1 MAHVIATDAHIL
13 DPTPGSVTINGVD
26 VCDLSDDWLRSRVSL
41 VSQDPVLFS
50 GTVRDNILYSVSR
63 KVPPAEMMRGRGGG
77 ESGENRTGDDEEE
90 GNEGGDGGDAGRGWW
105 DGQVRN
111 AAVMANAHGFISAL
125 PKGYDTEVG
134 ERGVTLSGGQKQRIA
149 IARALV
155 GDPHLLL
162 LDEATSA
169 LDTESEALVQV
180 SYREYAGKRQALE
193 PRTSSGTA

>member
-1 MAHVIATDAHIL
+1 M
-13 DPTPGSVTINGVD
+13 
-26 VCDLSDDWLRSRVSL
+26 CDLSDDWLRSRVSL

-90 GNEGGDGGDAGRGWW
+90 GSEGGDGGDAGRGWW
-105 DGQVRN
+105 DEQVRN